1 MQEYFGVSVAEAMS
15 FGVIPILK
23 ADQAYLSW
31 VPEDFLFQGPEEMEV
46 RWEHWLQ
53 HSDDGRTLTKATA
66 TQFHWPQVAGAAY
79 DELQLRFQLN

>member
-31 VPEDFLFQGPEEMEV
+31 VPEEFLFLDPHDMMTK
-46 RWEHWLQ
+46 WEHWLQ
-53 HSDDGRTLTKATA
+53 HFDGGRTLAKATA
-66 TQFHWPQVAGAAY
+66 TQFHWPRVAQKAY
-79 DELQLRFQLN
+79 DELQRRFQLN